1 MLIYLGTLMVAAG
14 LWKRKDI
21 DRIEACLYRKVL
33 RRGNMVSN
41 KVILNSMTSIRLAGE
56 VVNYLSREA
65 WE

>member
-1 MLIYLGTLMVAAG
+1 
-14 LWKRKDI
+14 
-21 DRIEACLYRKVL
+21 VL

-56 VVNYLSREA
+56 VVTYLSREA